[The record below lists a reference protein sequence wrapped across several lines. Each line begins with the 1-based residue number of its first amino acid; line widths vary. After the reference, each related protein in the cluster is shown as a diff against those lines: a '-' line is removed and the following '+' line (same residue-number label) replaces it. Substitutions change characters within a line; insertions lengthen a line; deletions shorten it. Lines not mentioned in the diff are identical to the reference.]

1 MIFWDRFD
9 ICEAFCVLEWDYN
22 IGGWLRERPSNQRR
36 MESIGVQL
44 NHMTFKPHGN
54 LEYDTLTENG
64 QAIYDDAVTR
74 LGLPRPVSVG
84 G

>member
-22 IGGWLRERPSNQRR
+22 KNGWLRARPTCRRR

-44 NHMTFKPHGN
+44 NLMMFKPHGN

-64 QAIYDDAVTR
+64 QAIYDDAVNR
-74 LGLPRPVSVG
+74 LRLPVSVSVG

>member
-22 IGGWLRERPSNQRR
+22 LGGWLHERPTNRRR
-36 MESIGVQL
+36 MEATSIQL
-44 NHMTFKPHGN
+44 ARIQFKPHGN

-64 QAIYDDAVTR
+64 QAIYDDAVNR
-74 LGLPRPVSVG
+74 LGLPVSVSVG